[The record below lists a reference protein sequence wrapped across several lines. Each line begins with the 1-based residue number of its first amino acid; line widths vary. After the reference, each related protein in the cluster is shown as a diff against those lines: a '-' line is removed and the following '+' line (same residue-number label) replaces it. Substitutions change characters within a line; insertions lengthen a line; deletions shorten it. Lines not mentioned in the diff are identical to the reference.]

1 MGYRSCQQDGVQCEA
16 TTYLV
21 AGRVLQHQPEELVIG
36 AGQIL
41 ALLHCL
47 LETRP
52 ALGYGAFLELKSS
65 ADWVPVNLA
74 MNVSLH
80 HLQKGAIGSVSLLW
94 DCRYA

>member
-1 MGYRSCQQDGVQCEA
+1 M
-16 TTYLV
+16 
-21 AGRVLQHQPEELVIG
+21 LQHQPEKLVVG
-36 AGQIL
+36 VGQIL